1 MGKSF
6 NNDIDF
12 GLDIT
17 NAINGI
23 PVSQEAQLENKKK
36 ETEKDLTK
44 ELKKQLKANN
54 IDLKEI
60 KETIKKKEK
69 AKEENIDIEEQ
80 AEQLKQANERFR
92 NEILNPNE
100 LEARRQKQLDD
111 ENKQINVKKT
121 MLFKQEYLDIINGIS
136 IITNAQQKEVLN
148 LLIKKGI
155 NALEQEGKIDI
166 AKALKLGKK
175 TNASN
180 TIDDLF

>member
-121 MLFKQEYLDIINGIS
+121 MLFKKEYLDIINGIH

-166 AKALKLGKK
+166 EKALKLGKK